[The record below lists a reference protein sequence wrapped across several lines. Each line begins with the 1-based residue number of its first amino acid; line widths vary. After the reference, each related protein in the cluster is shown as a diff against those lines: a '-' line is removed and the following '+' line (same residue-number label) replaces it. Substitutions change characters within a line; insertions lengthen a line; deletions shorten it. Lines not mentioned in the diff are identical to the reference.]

1 MANKWRNLTVFNDDD
16 DNDDDI
22 DNQNQSISG
31 DGSKR
36 RKIISHN
43 KNYNNDNITIDD
55 NRNNILKDNIDNLI
69 SSKLECDDEKRLID
83 DCENNIKIIYI
94 YIFKCIILNNFRE
107 RLCIPADEKLNNYDN
122 NIDQLQNIT
131 YSNDIPFHISNC
143 NDEH

>member
-1 MANKWRNLTVFNDDD
+1 MIV
-16 DNDDDI
+16 
-22 DNQNQSISG
+22 
-31 DGSKR
+31 
-36 RKIISHN
+36 KII
-43 KNYNNDNITIDD
+43 
-55 NRNNILKDNIDNLI
+55 LKL
-69 SSKLECDDEKRLID
+69 
-83 DCENNIKIIYI
+83 YI

>member
-1 MANKWRNLTVFNDDD
+1 LANKWRNLTVFNDDD

-22 DNQNQSISG
+22 DNQNQSILG

-94 YIFKCIILNNFRE
+94 YIYLNV
-107 RLCIPADEKLNNYDN
+107 LY
-122 NIDQLQNIT
+122 
-131 YSNDIPFHISNC
+131 
-143 NDEH
+143 